1 MALSSFLFG
10 KSPTSQQLPLFT
22 PEQQTLLNTLRQQAQ
37 SQVGQPRKS
46 VAELFAPIRQ
56 QAQQQYQERGIP
68 GLLNQFTQG
77 GGFGSGHLASALAK
91 GQSDLESQLAAQE
104 AQATLG
110 REGLEQ
116 QQLSQLLGLSLQP
129 QFQTL
134 YQPGTTGALGGAASS
149 LGSLLP
155 LLLGNSLGGL
165 GSIGGYSLNR
175 LFGGGL

>member
-10 KSPTSQQLPLFT
+10 KSPTTQQLPLFS
-22 PEQQTLLNTLRQQAQ
+22 PEQQQLLGSLRQRAQ
-37 SQVGQPRKS
+37 TQLGQPRQS

-56 QAQQQYQERGIP
+56 RAQQNLQEQGIP
-68 GLLNQFTQG
+68 GLLNQFAAG
-77 GGFGSGHLASALAK
+77 GGLGSGHLASSLAK
-91 GQSDLESQLAAQE
+91 AQSDLESQLAAQE

-116 QQLSQLLGLSLQP
+116 QQLGQLLGLSLQP

-134 YQPGTTGALGGAASS
+134 YQPGTTGVVGGAASS
-149 LGSLLP
+149 IGSLLP
-155 LLLGNSLGGL
+155 LLLSGALGPL
-165 GSIGGYSLNR
+165 GSVGGYSLNR